1 MKKILLLLVFLL
13 GLTSCDLNNDEE
25 HVIGIVKSEFIKD
38 LKQKG
43 LTPFMTGGGLGKNF
57 EIAVGFECF
66 QKVNISDA
74 RKLGVGCALAM
85 LKKYN
90 TNKKFREKTPYYP
103 LNIRDI
109 VILIGFRN
117 EDGKSMKSGYVANM
131 GVSRNKIYYT
141 YCDEKTEKL
150 IKFHEESFEEAL
162 RIVEAE
168 KASNK
173 NSL

>member
-1 MKKILLLLVFLL
+1 MKKILIVLLSLL
-13 GLTSCDLNNDEE
+13 ALTSCDLNHSEE

-38 LKQKG
+38 VKQKG

-103 LNIRDI
+103 LKTKDI
-109 VILIGFRN
+109 MILIGFRN
-117 EDGKSMKSGYVANM
+117 EDGKSMKSSYVANM
-131 GVSRNKIYYT
+131 GISSGKVRYR
-141 YCDEKTEKL
+141 YCDKKTGKL
-150 IKFHEESFEEAL
+150 VKFHEETFEEAL
-162 RIVEAE
+162 KIVEAE
-168 KASNK
+168 KTGSK
-173 NSL
+173 SSL